1 MRRLLQFV
9 AVTVSGLALTVACG
23 GGDGDGGNGPGGGGG
38 GADFAA
44 KIDGAA
50 WSSDA
55 ARVQIL
61 PGSTGVPGSLIITG
75 TKVTGTNAVSI
86 QFILGFVKFQANYP
100 LGVNYITT
108 PGGTATVTQ
117 QVGINTEIRT
127 TPLDGQSGL
136 FQIVS
141 NSNGHIKGVFN
152 FVAQPILGATY
163 TGNREI
169 TEGTFDFELPEDFT
183 DVVAPNYGS
192 SIYATFNGDTF
203 TGATILGTVASGFYI
218 IGAQTTTLSL
228 SITTQTAVNSAATLN
243 LGAGARITVL
253 DLTNG
258 HSWGGIAGDSGAVH
272 FSGASGG
279 RANGTF
285 GGRLAANTGS
295 GATGNLTI
303 TGGSFNVRADPAP

>member
-1 MRRLLQFV
+1 MRSVLRWGA
-9 AVTVSGLALTVACG
+9 AVLALMSVGIAC

-38 GADFAA
+38 SATFTA
-44 KIDGAA
+44 KIDGADWA
-50 WSSDA
+50 SDA
-55 ARVQIL
+55 ARLQIQ

-75 TKVTGTNAVSI
+75 SKVNGANATTI
-86 QFILGFVKFQANYP
+86 TFILGFVKFAANYP
-100 LGVNYITT
+100 LGVNYIST
-108 PGGTATVTQ
+108 PGGTATIVQ
-117 QVGINTEIRT
+117 QSGGNVETRT
-127 TPLDGQSGL
+127 TPLDGQSGN

-141 NSNGHIKGVFN
+141 NTGGHIKGNFH
-152 FVAQPILGATY
+152 FVAQPMLGSAL

-169 TEGTFDFELPEDFT
+169 TEGDFDFELPADFT

-192 SIYATFNGDTF
+192 SIQAQLGGTPFN
-203 TGATILGTVASGFYI
+203 GATILGTVAAGFYI
-218 IGAQTTTLSL
+218 IGAQTTNLSL
-228 SITTQTAVNSAATLN
+228 QITTQNAVNSPGILN
-243 LGAGARITVL
+243 LGSGARITVL

-258 HSWGGIAGDSGAVH
+258 HSWGGIAGDSGTVQ

-295 GATGNLTI
+295 GASGDLTI